1 VNGQKNVT
9 RNSPTFKS
17 KEELFQLSNSSKR
30 NWAIMFFS
38 QDVARDRFLEGQ
50 LLSGMWSSL
59 CEDIE
64 AFGYMLTVRSSESQT
79 QRMVNPPED

>member
-1 VNGQKNVT
+1 
-9 RNSPTFKS
+9 
-17 KEELFQLSNSSKR
+17 
-30 NWAIMFFS
+30 MFFS

-50 LLSGMWSSL
+50 LLSGMWSRL

-79 QRMVNPPED
+79 QRMVNPLED